1 MGGRRSTRFCQANIQ
16 NDIMKPPRFIWV
28 VLLVVAIVGCLLSA
42 PPARVARIRIVDVPA
57 LPKSSLNQSSPAS
70 SLGVLADPKFQVV
83 LRALQQR
90 QGYERLSEPEVVTT
104 TTSGRAVNRMF
115 DYERFTFCINITN
128 R

>member
-1 MGGRRSTRFCQANIQ
+1 
-16 NDIMKPPRFIWV
+16 MKPPRFIWV

-42 PPARVARIRIVDVPA
+42 PPARVARIRVIDVPA

-90 QGYERLSEPEVVTT
+90 QGFERLSEPEVVV
-104 TTSGRAVNRMF
+104 TSGGHAVNRMF
-115 DYERFTFCINITN
+115 DYERFTFCINISN